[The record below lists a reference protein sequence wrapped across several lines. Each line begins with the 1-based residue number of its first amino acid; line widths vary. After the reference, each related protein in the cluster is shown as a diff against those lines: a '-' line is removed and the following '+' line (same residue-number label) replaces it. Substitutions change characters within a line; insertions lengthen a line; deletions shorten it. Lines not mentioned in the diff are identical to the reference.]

1 MTAWERE
8 IATYELDS
16 GQVLDDEIKIGTF
29 LPRLPESQLKTH
41 LLMRVDMANIWT
53 DFRSEV
59 GAISRAISAAQSQ
72 PTAMDIG
79 AVGKGAKGGGKR
91 HIQTQQA
98 CSRCGNTD
106 HTPANCPPS
115 DETCR
120 TCGKVGHLA
129 SACRSSGIP
138 QPKAKGGGKKGKG
151 GKGASAAKT
160 CWNYGESGH
169 LSSPCL
175 KKKVHAVEEWTT
187 ASRLEATP
195 SLAT

>member
-41 LLMRVDMANIWT
+41 LLRRVDMANIWT

-98 CSRCGNTD
+98 CSRLWKHGSHSSKLSSLRRDVPNMWK
-106 HTPANCPPS
+106 
-115 DETCR
+115 
-120 TCGKVGHLA
+120 G
-129 SACRSSGIP
+129 RSSG
-138 QPKAKGGGKKGKG
+138 
-151 GKGASAAKT
+151 
-160 CWNYGESGH
+160 
-169 LSSPCL
+169 
-175 KKKVHAVEEWTT
+175 
-187 ASRLEATP
+187 
-195 SLAT
+195 